1 MLKSLLYSRFNPLPM
16 LLPMRPAIA
25 LTGQRLI
32 LIVYHT
38 VCDEVPVHI
47 RHLYQP
53 RSLKRFTED
62 LQFLCRY
69 YDPVDLLRLKEI
81 TLSREK
87 PKKNIFFV
95 SFDDGLSEFFTHA
108 APVLLKMGV
117 PATCFLNSAF
127 IDNKDLFYR
136 YKVSILIEGIQ
147 KHKEKKEFWQD
158 FHGLKEKFGI
168 PQGYYRT
175 VFLNLDQN
183 SIPFIDEAAKLI
195 QIDFKDYLKKNKPY
209 LTSEQIR
216 ELIAKG
222 FTFGAHSINHPD
234 FRKLPDSEKRN
245 QTLSSVE
252 EVGEKFNLSH
262 RIFAFPFT
270 DYGIGKAFFDS
281 VYAHNQVE
289 LSFGCAG
296 IKRDSVRNNLQ
307 RIPMEE
313 YNLSASRRL
322 KTDYF
327 YYLLKSPFGKN
338 LIRRF

>member
-16 LLPMRPAIA
+16 LLPMRTAIA

-32 LIVYHT
+32 LVVYHT
-38 VCDEVPVHI
+38 VCDEVPAHF

-53 RSLKRFTED
+53 RSVKLFTED
-62 LQFLCRY
+62 LQFLRRY
-69 YDPVDLLRLKEI
+69 YEPVDLTRLIEI
-81 TLSREK
+81 TARREK
-87 PKKNIFFV
+87 PKKNLFFV
-95 SFDDGLSEFFTHA
+95 SFDDGMSEFYTRA
-108 APVLLKMGV
+108 APVLLKLGV

-127 IDNKDLFYR
+127 IDNNDLFYR

-147 KHKEKKEFWQD
+147 KHKEKKEFWQE

-168 PQGYYRT
+168 PQGYYRK
-175 VFLNLDQN
+175 VLLHLDHN
-183 SIPFIDEAAKLI
+183 SVPFIDEAAKLI
-195 QIDFKDYLKKNKPY
+195 QIDFKDYLKQYKPY
-209 LTSEQIR
+209 LSSDQIR

-234 FRKLPDSEKRN
+234 FRKLSDSEKKN

-252 EVGEKFNLSH
+252 DVREKFALPH
-262 RIFAFPFT
+262 RVFAFPFT

-281 VYAHNQVE
+281 VYARGRVE

-296 IKRDSVRNNLQ
+296 IKRDSVQNNLQ
-307 RIPMEE
+307 RIPMED
-313 YNLSASRRL
+313 YKLSAVRRL

>member
-1 MLKSLLYSRFNPLPM
+1 MLKSVLYSRFNPLPM
-16 LLPMRPAIA
+16 LLPLRPAIA

-32 LIVYHT
+32 MVVYHT
-38 VCDEVPVHI
+38 VCDEVPGHI
-47 RHLYQP
+47 KHLYEP

-62 LQFLCRY
+62 IQFLCRY
-69 YDPVDLLRLKEI
+69 YDPVDLLRLREI
-81 TLSREK
+81 TLNREK
-87 PKKNIFFV
+87 PKKNLFFI
-95 SFDDGLSEFFTHA
+95 SFDDGLREFYTHA
-108 APVLLKMGV
+108 VPVLLKMGV

-136 YKVSILIEGIQ
+136 YKVSLLIEGIQ

-158 FHGLKEKFGI
+158 FHRLKEKFGI
-168 PQGYYRT
+168 GQGYYRD
-175 VFLNLDQN
+175 VLLHLDQN

-195 QIDFKDYLKKNKPY
+195 QIDFNDYLKNYKPY
-209 LTSEQIR
+209 LTSDQIR
-216 ELIAKG
+216 DLIAKG

-234 FRKLPDSEKRN
+234 FRKLPDNEKID
-245 QTLSSVE
+245 QTLISVE
-252 EVGEKFNLSH
+252 EVEKKFNLSY

-270 DYGIGKAFFDS
+270 DYGIGKAFFDA
-281 VYAHNQVE
+281 VYARDRVE
-289 LSFGCAG
+289 LSFGSAG
-296 IKRDSVRNNLQ
+296 IKRDSVQNNLQ

-313 YNLSASRRL
+313 YKLSAARRL